1 MTNEHSRAA
10 DHRDRFGDLVF
21 DVDDLL
27 LLEPFQI
34 LYLEQRVPRAE
45 LGELLRGHRHV
56 GRYLRRACP
65 AAAPWLQRAIDAPPT
80 GTTLEECE
88 QRVLWEI
95 ADLIVYNKAPHAYDA
110 LPHHRWDFEA
120 VTSVAALAGT
130 VVLDVGAGTGQTA
143 VELSRRARSVFAIE
157 PVGRLRQFIRERA
170 RRRKRGNLYV
180 IDGMA
185 HAIPLPS
192 QFADVVVSVRA
203 LSHRGCSEGVGG
215 WRFDDE
221 VAELERVVRPGG
233 TIVVCAGW
241 LHDEASDRP
250 EHHTLV
256 SPRWGYHHDA
266 YAGYTGQLSRYHKQ
280 F

>member
-1 MTNEHSRAA
+1 MRSAKGVSAAMSVCGTVLAFTPLLPFGVGLIAGGAGVGVATATGDAIGQHVQKKDLTNGL
-10 DHRDRFGDLVF
+10 DRLN
-21 DVDDLL
+21 
-27 LLEPFQI
+27 
-34 LYLEQRVPRAE
+34 
-45 LGELLRGHRHV
+45 
-56 GRYLRRACP
+56 
-65 AAAPWLQRAIDAPPT
+65 
-80 GTTLEECE
+80 ECE

-170 RRRKRGNLYV
+170 ERRKRGNLYV
-180 IDGMA
+180 VDGMA

-192 QFADVVVSVRA
+192 QFADVVVCVRS
-203 LSHRGCSEGVGG
+203 LRKRGVMHEAGG

-233 TIVVCAGW
+233 TVVVCSGW
-241 LHDEASDRP
+241 PHEGAEDRP

-256 SPRWGYHHDA
+256 SPRWGYRHDA
-266 YAGYTGQLSRYHKQ
+266 YAGYAGQLSRYHKQ

>member
-1 MTNEHSRAA
+1 MTNEHDRAA
-10 DHRDRFGDLVF
+10 EHRERFGDLVF
-21 DVDDLL
+21 DADDLL

-34 LYLEQRVPRAE
+34 RYLEGRVPLADF
-45 LGELLRGHRHV
+45 GELLRAHRHV

-65 AAAPWLQRAIDAPPT
+65 AVAPWLQQTLDAEPP
-80 GTTLEECE
+80 GASLEECE

-130 VVLDVGAGTGQTA
+130 VALDVGAGTGQTA
-143 VELSRRARSVFAIE
+143 VELSRRARTVFAIE
-157 PVGRLRQFIRERA
+157 PVGRLRQFVRDRA
-170 RRRKRGNLYV
+170 QRRKRGNLYV

-192 QFADVVVSVRA
+192 QFADVIVCVRS
-203 LSHRGCSEGVGG
+203 LRNRGNAVGVGG
-215 WRFDDE
+215 WRLDDE

-233 TIVVCAGW
+233 TIVICSGW
-241 LHDEASDRP
+241 LHDEAADRP
-250 EHHTLV
+250 EHQTLT
-256 SPRWGYHHDA
+256 SPRWGYRHDA
-266 YAGYTGQLSRYHKQ
+266 YAGYVGQLSRYHKQ
-280 F
+280 C

>member
-1 MTNEHSRAA
+1 MTNVRAA
-10 DHRDRFGDLVF
+10 DHHERFGDLVF
-21 DVDDLL
+21 DADDLL

-34 LYLEQRVPRAE
+34 LYLEERVRLAD
-45 LGELLRGHRHV
+45 LGELLRAHRHV
-56 GRYLRRACP
+56 ARYLRRACP
-65 AAAPWLQRAIDAPPT
+65 AAAPWLQRAVDARPT
-80 GTTLEECE
+80 GDALEECE

-143 VELSRRARSVFAIE
+143 VELSRRARTVFAIE
-157 PVGRLRQFIRERA
+157 PVGRLRRFIRERA
-170 RRRKRGNLYV
+170 QRRKRGNLYV
-180 IDGMA
+180 VDGMA

-192 QFADVVVSVRA
+192 QFADVVVCVRA
-203 LSHRGCSEGVGG
+203 LRSRGASESAGG

-241 LHDEASDRP
+241 SFDEASERS
-250 EHHTLV
+250 EHQTLV

-266 YAGYTGQLSRYHKQ
+266 YAGYAGQLSRYHKQ
-280 F
+280 I